1 MSAHPSNQPE
11 ALTVV
16 LICFSLMVSSVEHP
30 FMCLFAICISSE
42 ITVLVFF
49 PFLNW
54 IVCFLLLHFESSPY
68 ILDIGPLS
76 GEGNGNP
83 LQCSCLENTRDGGAW
98 WAVIYG
104 VTQSRTRLKWLCSS
118 PLSDIW
124 SASIFSQSEACLFIL
139 LAGCFAE

>member
-1 MSAHPSNQPE
+1 MSAHPSTQPE

-30 FMCLFAICISSE
+30 FMCLFATCISSE

-68 ILDIGPLS
+68 SLDIGPLS

-98 WAVIYG
+98 WAAIYG
-104 VTQSRTRLKWLCSS
+104 VTQSRT
-118 PLSDIW
+118 
-124 SASIFSQSEACLFIL
+124 
-139 LAGCFAE
+139 